1 MYFSIKIIEFYQD
14 YIFLEEIISS
24 SMLRKIHAKE
34 KFFRGFTW
42 I

>member
-1 MYFSIKIIEFYQD
+1 MYFPIKIIEFYRA
-14 YIFLEEIISS
+14 IFLEEIIFS